1 MNVLKVR
8 FSPFS
13 VILVMVALSL
23 VGIASIGRLKVQ
35 YKPVSGGRSISV
47 SYRMPGAS
55 AEVVEAEAT
64 SRIEGV
70 LSGLDGC
77 SGVSSTSRRGSGT
90 VTVTFDRRTDM
101 AAARFAVASAV
112 RNVYPGLPPSVTY
125 PSISLDVSG
134 NRNSAVLTYLVKG
147 SLPSRELGK
156 FAERAVVPEISVMKG
171 VDKVN
176 AGGMTPFRW
185 VVTFDADKAA
195 SLGIKAD
202 DISSALSGMY
212 GEQVA
217 GMTDTGDGR
226 MAVRLRSGGEPDFG
240 AVPVG
245 KSGDRLVFLRD
256 IATWKY
262 EEAVPERYYRIN
274 GLNTISVSVYVAADA
289 NMLSV
294 ISAVK
299 GRMAV
304 LQSAFPDGVT
314 VSIGYDASEYV
325 SGELHKIYVRTGLC
339 LLILLLFVFLTSR
352 SWRSTLT
359 VASALTV
366 NILVAVAAYAFMGIP
381 VHIYTLAGITVSLG
395 IVIDTTIVMADHYA
409 RCHDR
414 GAFPDLVAAILT
426 TVAALML
433 VLLLPESE
441 RGNITDFIIVIVINL
456 CISLAVAFFFIPALL
471 EYLPADVASRNVPL
485 RRLRR
490 TSVWNRRYFRYISWG
505 TRHRWVYIVAFV
517 AAFGIPLFL
526 IPAPSEKTRGNFYE
540 KCVRPVLSWKP
551 YADNRSRI
559 DKWAGSSF
567 GMFCRALDRADFYR
581 EPEKKTLSI
590 RAGMPEGCSVQQL
603 NEVVRS
609 MENYLASFSEISVF
623 TTRVDSY
630 DDATIT
636 VEFKPEYEN
645 SGFPSMLKSNVTAM
659 AINFGGANWSVSGI
673 DENYFNNH
681 IVSDSKSSRIALYG
695 YDYRALHGYAE
706 KLIGYLSRY
715 RRVSEPEIW
724 GSGWNGRPSTE
735 FSVDYDAGRLAATG
749 VDPYAWHAALSSLLY
764 ERTAGSML
772 TDGELAEV
780 VLRSSAADS
789 YDLWHVLNEPVSA
802 DSVKVSLGDVGSIV
816 KKRSGIDIKKKD
828 QSYELDVCYD
838 FIGSYELSKKVSE
851 EAVRYMNEEV
861 LPVGF
866 RAENPYGG
874 WFDEHKDRYAWLILL
889 VMAVMYVMLA
899 MAFESFR
906 LPLAVLFMIPVSF
919 IGLFLVFGLSDFSF
933 DQGGFAALVMLCG
946 VVVNAGI
953 YLVNTWRTL
962 SSRLPVSPPCSAT
975 TSADTAS
982 APASVACADTSVSA
996 SVSAERSLHAYVRAW
1011 NLKVRPI
1018 MLTIL
1023 STVLGLLP
1031 FLSDG
1036 PGEVF
1041 WFDFAIGTIAGMT
1054 LSVIALIFLLPVFL
1068 LPLPAAPST
1077 LFHNGRGD
1085 RDVLRS

>member
-55 AEVVEAEAT
+55 AEVIEAEAT

-134 NRNSAVLTYLVKG
+134 NRTSAVLTYLVKG

-176 AGGMTPFRW
+176 AGGTTPFRW

-314 VSIGYDASEYV
+314 VSLGYDASEYV
-325 SGELHKIYVRTGLC
+325 SGELRKIYVRTGLC

-395 IVIDTTIVMADHYA
+395 IVIDTTIVMADHYGYY
-409 RCHDR
+409 RNR
-414 GAFPDLVAAILT
+414 RAFPDLVAAILT
-426 TVAALML
+426 TVAALL
-433 VLLLPESE
+433 LILLLPESE
-441 RGNITDFIIVIVINL
+441 RGNLTDFIWVIAINL
-456 CISLAVAFFFIPALL
+456 CISLGVAFFFIPALM
-471 EYLPADVASRNVPL
+471 EYFPVKRTAYSSSF

-490 TSVWNRRYFRYISWG
+490 VAKWNRRYSRYISWG
-505 TRHRWVYIVAFV
+505 IGHRWVYILIFIIV
-517 AAFGIPLFL
+517 FGLPLFL
-526 IPAPSEKTRGNFYE
+526 IPQPEEKEQGPFYE
-540 KCVRPVLSWKP
+540 KYVRPVLSWGP
-551 YADNRSRI
+551 FADNRVRI
-559 DKWAGSSF
+559 DKWTGSTF
-567 GMFCRALDRADFYR
+567 GLFYRSLDRANFYR
-581 EPEKKTLSI
+581 EPEKKTLYI

-603 NEVVRS
+603 NEVVKS
-609 MENYLASFSEISVF
+609 MENYLASFDEISVF
-623 TTRVDSY
+623 TTRIESY
-630 DDATIT
+630 DDATIS
-636 VEFKPEYEN
+636 VEFRPEFEN
-645 SGFPSMLKSNVTAM
+645 TSFPSMLKSNVTSM
-659 AINFGGANWSVSGI
+659 AINFGGANWTVRGV
-673 DENYFNNH
+673 DDNYFNNN
-681 IVSDSKSSRIALYG
+681 IVSDHKSSRIALYG
-695 YDYRALHGYAE
+695 YNYKELYGYAE
-706 KLIGYLSRY
+706 KLVEYLSGY
-715 RRVSEPEIW
+715 RRVSGPEIW
-724 GSGWNGRPSTE
+724 SSGWNGRPSTE
-735 FSVDYDAGRLAATG
+735 FVLDYDFARLAAG
-749 VDPYAWHAALSSLLY
+749 GADPYAYYGALSSLLY
-764 ERTAGSML
+764 DERIGSMPMS
-772 TDGELAEV
+772 GELSDV
-780 VLRSSAADS
+780 VLRSSDTDV
-789 YDLWHVLNEPVSA
+789 YDLWHVLNEPVKV
-802 DSVKVSLGDVGSIV
+802 DSVKMTLTDIGTIT
-816 KKRSGIDIKKKD
+816 KRRSGIDINKKN
-828 QSYELDVCYD
+828 QSYELNVCYD
-838 FIGSYELSKKVSE
+838 FNGSYELGKKVSDS
-851 EAVRYMNEEV
+851 AIKYMNEEV
-861 LPVGF
+861 LPIGF

-874 WFDEHKDRYAWLILL
+874 WFDEHKGRYAWLILL
-889 VMAVMYVMLA
+889 IVAVIYVMLA
-899 MAFESFR
+899 MAFESLR
-906 LPLAVLFMIPVSF
+906 YPLATIFMIPVSF
-919 IGLFLVFGLSDFSF
+919 IGLFLVFGLSDFAF
-933 DQGGFAALVMLCG
+933 DQGGFAAFVMLCG

-953 YLVNTWRTL
+953 YLVNTCQGQMRRRAGR
-962 SSRLPVSPPCSAT
+962 S
-975 TSADTAS
+975 
-982 APASVACADTSVSA
+982 SVS
-996 SVSAERSLHAYVRAW
+996 AYVRAW
-1011 NLKVRPI
+1011 NHKINPI

-1023 STVLGLLP
+1023 STILGLLP

-1036 PGEVF
+1036 PEEVF
-1041 WFDFAIGTIAGMT
+1041 WFDFAIGTIGGMIF
-1054 LSVIALIFLLPVFL
+1054 SVIALIFILPVFL
-1068 LPLPAAPST
+1068 IRKPRVAKTRP
-1077 LFHNGRGD
+1077 
-1085 RDVLRS
+1085 

>member
-64 SRIEGV
+64 SRIEGI

-77 SGVSSTSRRGSGT
+77 SGVSSTSRRGSGI

-176 AGGMTPFRW
+176 VGGTTPFRW

-202 DISSALSGMY
+202 DISSALSVMY

-217 GMTDTGDGR
+217 GMTDTGGGR

-240 AVPVG
+240 VVPVG

-294 ISAVK
+294 ISSVK
-299 GRMAV
+299 DRMAV
-304 LQSAFPDGVT
+304 LQSSFPDGVT

-325 SGELHKIYVRTGLC
+325 SGELRKIYVRTGLC

-352 SWRSTLT
+352 SWRSTFT

-366 NILVAVAAYAFMGIP
+366 NILVSVAAYAFLGIP

-414 GAFPDLVAAILT
+414 GAFSDLVAAILT

-441 RGNITDFIIVIVINL
+441 RGNITDFISVIVINL

-567 GMFCRALDRADFYR
+567 
-581 EPEKKTLSI
+581 
-590 RAGMPEGCSVQQL
+590 GMPEGCSVQQL

-749 VDPYAWHAALSSLLY
+749 ADPYAWHAALSSLLY

-962 SSRLPVSPPCSAT
+962 VSRLP
-975 TSADTAS
+975 AS
-982 APASVACADTSVSA
+982 AVSLADLASTAALPSVSA

>member
-77 SGVSSTSRRGSGT
+77 SGVSSTSRRGSGI

-325 SGELHKIYVRTGLC
+325 SGELRKIYVRTGLC

-366 NILVAVAAYAFMGIP
+366 NILVAVGG
-381 VHIYTLAGITVSLG
+381 VCVSWG
-395 IVIDTTIVMADHYA
+395 
-409 RCHDR
+409 
-414 GAFPDLVAAILT
+414 F
-426 TVAALML
+426 
-433 VLLLPESE
+433 
-441 RGNITDFIIVIVINL
+441 L
-456 CISLAVAFFFIPALL
+456 CI
-471 EYLPADVASRNVPL
+471 
-485 RRLRR
+485 
-490 TSVWNRRYFRYISWG
+490 
-505 TRHRWVYIVAFV
+505 
-517 AAFGIPLFL
+517 
-526 IPAPSEKTRGNFYE
+526 
-540 KCVRPVLSWKP
+540 
-551 YADNRSRI
+551 
-559 DKWAGSSF
+559 
-567 GMFCRALDRADFYR
+567 
-581 EPEKKTLSI
+581 
-590 RAGMPEGCSVQQL
+590 
-603 NEVVRS
+603 
-609 MENYLASFSEISVF
+609 F
-623 TTRVDSY
+623 TH
-630 DDATIT
+630 
-636 VEFKPEYEN
+636 
-645 SGFPSMLKSNVTAM
+645 
-659 AINFGGANWSVSGI
+659 W
-673 DENYFNNH
+673 
-681 IVSDSKSSRIALYG
+681 
-695 YDYRALHGYAE
+695 
-706 KLIGYLSRY
+706 
-715 RRVSEPEIW
+715 
-724 GSGWNGRPSTE
+724 
-735 FSVDYDAGRLAATG
+735 
-749 VDPYAWHAALSSLLY
+749 
-764 ERTAGSML
+764 
-772 TDGELAEV
+772 
-780 VLRSSAADS
+780 
-789 YDLWHVLNEPVSA
+789 
-802 DSVKVSLGDVGSIV
+802 
-816 KKRSGIDIKKKD
+816 
-828 QSYELDVCYD
+828 
-838 FIGSYELSKKVSE
+838 
-851 EAVRYMNEEV
+851 
-861 LPVGF
+861 
-866 RAENPYGG
+866 
-874 WFDEHKDRYAWLILL
+874 
-889 VMAVMYVMLA
+889 
-899 MAFESFR
+899 
-906 LPLAVLFMIPVSF
+906 
-919 IGLFLVFGLSDFSF
+919 
-933 DQGGFAALVMLCG
+933 
-946 VVVNAGI
+946 
-953 YLVNTWRTL
+953 
-962 SSRLPVSPPCSAT
+962 
-975 TSADTAS
+975 
-982 APASVACADTSVSA
+982 
-996 SVSAERSLHAYVRAW
+996 
-1011 NLKVRPI
+1011 
-1018 MLTIL
+1018 
-1023 STVLGLLP
+1023 
-1031 FLSDG
+1031 
-1036 PGEVF
+1036 PG
-1041 WFDFAIGTIAGMT
+1041 
-1054 LSVIALIFLLPVFL
+1054 
-1068 LPLPAAPST
+1068 
-1077 LFHNGRGD
+1077 
-1085 RDVLRS
+1085 